1 MVGPRTNGLGGKTP
15 VFFKLTENT
24 SDGIL
29 WQLFPT
35 GNETYILRT
44 KASRTN
50 AYLAVQSNAESS
62 ATPQESEVI
71 MRDVNG
77 ASNEVFWKI
86 NRFKNGGYNFENVA
100 NGTGWHLQAKDF
112 ENLTM
117 TNDIAERDIQKFQFT
132 PFTNAGFINDSA
144 FSSLKLPSGSTATV
158 PGLSNPTPSQSG
170 SLQSPSTAISSRTKI
185 AIGVAVGLGILV
197 IVALLLGIVFLLRR
211 RRSKQTMY
219 VKSAKGLSSEL
230 HATPQYPATSP
241 VQAGPGMGPQKY
253 TMRELPAD
261 LPIQELDSKERRPDQ
276 KS

>member
-24 SDGIL
+24 SDGKL

-132 PFTNAGFINDSA
+132 PFTNAGFINDPA
-144 FSSLKLPSGSTATV
+144 FSSLK
-158 PGLSNPTPSQSG
+158 
-170 SLQSPSTAISSRTKI
+170 
-185 AIGVAVGLGILV
+185 VGLM
-197 IVALLLGIVFLLRR
+197 IVTCYKYLELTSRSCPPGQPRLYRGCQTQHHHKAVRYNHPVLR
-211 RRSKQTMY
+211 
-219 VKSAKGLSSEL
+219 
-230 HATPQYPATSP
+230 
-241 VQAGPGMGPQKY
+241 
-253 TMRELPAD
+253 
-261 LPIQELDSKERRPDQ
+261 
-276 KS
+276 